1 MQEINLNTENTITQI
16 KINGHVFDVK
26 VSDHEL
32 YELYAELVDKLR
44 SMNGSD
50 GSSVLDTCNF
60 INGLFARI
68 LGEGSLEI
76 ISGGMPVGI
85 GVQAAWIQKIVTTLI
100 KGYGD
105 LLAAEYE

>member
-1 MQEINLNTENTITQI
+1 MQEINLVQKFTITQI

-26 VSDHEL
+26 VADHEL
-32 YELYAELVDKLR
+32 YSLYRDLILKVRGMKNDDV
-44 SMNGSD
+44 STIY
-50 GSSVLDTCNF
+50 DTADY
-60 INGLFARI
+60 INGLFSRI
-68 LGEGSLEI
+68 LGEGALQI